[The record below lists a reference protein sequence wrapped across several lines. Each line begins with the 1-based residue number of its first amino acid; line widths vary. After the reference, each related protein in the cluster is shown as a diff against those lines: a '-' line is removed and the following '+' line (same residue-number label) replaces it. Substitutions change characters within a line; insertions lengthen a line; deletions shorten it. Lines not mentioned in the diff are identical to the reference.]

1 MNRLPTGVG
10 SRALARAST
19 FVGSRALARASTVLV
34 LSVLGIAACSAEK
47 SASAASTQ
55 SAVADHQEHPPPAI
69 GQALTVEPPPG
80 ARVFFE
86 TPSNGATLS
95 GPLVDGKLTFPVKMG
110 VESIVVRPA
119 GEIVKGTGHHHII
132 VDGEAIPLGTIV
144 PKDETHLHFGKGQTS
159 AELELP
165 PGDHTLT
172 LQFADGAH
180 MSYGPTL
187 ASTIKV
193 KVLAP

>member
-1 MNRLPTGVG
+1 MNRLPTVV
-10 SRALARAST
+10 R
-19 FVGSRALARASTVLV
+19 SRALARASTVLV
-34 LSVLGIAACSAEK
+34 LSALGIAACSSEK
-47 SASAASTQ
+47 SVPAASTQ

-69 GQALTVEPPPG
+69 GQAVTVEPPPG

-86 TPSNGATLS
+86 TPANGAALS
-95 GPLVDGKLTFPVKMG
+95 GPLVDGKLKFPVAMG
-110 VESIVVRPA
+110 VENIVVRPA

-132 VDGEAIPLGTIV
+132 VDGEGIALGTIV

-159 AELELP
+159 AEVELP

-187 ASTIKV
+187 TSTIKV
-193 KVLAP
+193 KVLGP